1 MMSEEDVCVCVMS
14 EEGVCVCVMPGTLC
28 SVMSEEVCV
37 MSEEGVWCDIRG

>member
-1 MMSEEDVCVCVMS
+1 MMSEEGVCVCVMS
-14 EEGVCVCVMPGTLC
+14 EEGVCVCVLPGTLC